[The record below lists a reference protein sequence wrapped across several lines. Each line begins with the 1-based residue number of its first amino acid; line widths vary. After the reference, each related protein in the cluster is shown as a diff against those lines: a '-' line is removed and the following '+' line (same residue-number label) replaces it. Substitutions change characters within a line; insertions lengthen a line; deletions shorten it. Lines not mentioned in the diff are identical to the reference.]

1 MSCFS
6 NVNLWLYQNRT
17 PPWIFFEE
25 CSYLFHDLYLL
36 SEPRNNHCFE
46 RAAQG
51 QLSKCKRRNN
61 YNFLIKSSWL
71 TQNEKELNNVGDT
84 ELRLQKQWKSK
95 TSNMLQVSRNVII
108 TSKTWGPGAWDE
120 GQGPNNRT
128 LALLCRTALI
138 ISHAVKKSVK
148 PHEIG
153 YVYV

>member
-1 MSCFS
+1 MLRKHHYSVCSTDRVFWKSWKCSRKIPLSVSCFS

-51 QLSKCKRRNN
+51 QLSKCKRRNK

-108 TSKTWGPGAWDE
+108 TSRTWGPGAWDR
-120 GQGPNNRT
+120 GPED
-128 LALLCRTALI
+128 
-138 ISHAVKKSVK
+138 K
-148 PHEIG
+148 
-153 YVYV
+153 

>member
-1 MSCFS
+1 MLRKHHYSVCSTDRVFWKSWKCSRKIPLSVSCFS

-108 TSKTWGPGAWDE
+108 TNRTWGPGAWDR
-120 GQGPNNRT
+120 GPED
-128 LALLCRTALI
+128 
-138 ISHAVKKSVK
+138 K
-148 PHEIG
+148 
-153 YVYV
+153 